1 MIAWLQCFVMEVKAT
16 VGQYLITPIIN
27 FVKAMAA
34 ERERGDVTQIQN
46 VKGHL
51 SVELI
56 IVLLDSLGWDAAQ
69 NNVMITLT
77 AQVENVRMRAI
88 NVFWTLILLTG
99 PSAAKI
105 HCVLMGKEI
114 VITTLIVRE
123 DYSVEKTIVQTGKQ
137 EWTAVKHTL
146 VIEVFYDFR

>member
-1 MIAWLQCFVMEVKAT
+1 MEVKAT

-88 NVFWTLILLTG
+88 NVF
-99 PSAAKI
+99 
-105 HCVLMGKEI
+105 
-114 VITTLIVRE
+114 
-123 DYSVEKTIVQTGKQ
+123 
-137 EWTAVKHTL
+137 
-146 VIEVFYDFR
+146 

>member
-1 MIAWLQCFVMEVKAT
+1 MEVKAT

-56 IVLLDSLGWDAAQ
+56 IVQSDNLVLDVAQ
-69 NNVMITLT
+69 CNVIITLT
-77 AQVENVRMRAI
+77 AKVKNV
-88 NVFWTLILLTG
+88 ILN
-99 PSAAKI
+99 
-105 HCVLMGKEI
+105 
-114 VITTLIVRE
+114 
-123 DYSVEKTIVQTGKQ
+123 
-137 EWTAVKHTL
+137 
-146 VIEVFYDFR
+146 